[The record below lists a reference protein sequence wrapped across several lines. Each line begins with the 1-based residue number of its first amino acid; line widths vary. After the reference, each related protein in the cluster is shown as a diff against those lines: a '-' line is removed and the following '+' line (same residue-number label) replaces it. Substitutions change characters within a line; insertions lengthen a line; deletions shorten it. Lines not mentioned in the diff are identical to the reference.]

1 MEHAGNCSV
10 SCICQCSTV
19 ILLNKTFLH
28 TNIIIS
34 LLPFYKVCVTKIG
47 LESLKYQFLS
57 CTVLHM
63 QRSCKKLGLIKVI
76 ISFSNC
82 KWSVCPKI
90 TIQIWS

>member
-34 LLPFYKVCVTKIG
+34 LLPFYKVCYKNWVGIFEISIFK
-47 LESLKYQFLS
+47 
-57 CTVLHM
+57 LHSTTYAALM
-63 QRSCKKLGLIKVI
+63 QEART
-76 ISFSNC
+76 N
-82 KWSVCPKI
+82 
-90 TIQIWS
+90 